1 MPASKTSE
9 PHTGRVALVT
19 GTAYGIRQAM
29 QNERIS
35 YPLAAVQCSLYRVTR
50 RAVQAVMDR

>member
-9 PHTGRVALVT
+9 APTGRVALVT

-35 YPLAAVQCSLYRVTR
+35 YRWLRSSVRCTA
-50 RAVQAVMDR
+50 